1 MYAPEEAPKVATPV
15 RGREKVETPPAAPA
29 AEEPPAAPAAEEP
42 PAAPAAE
49 EVAAAPAA
57 TQPPAAKAQ
66 ALQVHLKQEPAIP
79 KPKGIQRATGLPC
92 TLDSLHPRLR

>member
-15 RGREKVETPPAAPA
+15 RGREKVET
-29 AEEPPAAPAAEEP
+29 PPAAPAAEEP